1 MQYYSAIFHLKGDSL
16 TADIRQSAM
25 DLVAALAAETG
36 FESFEQTED
45 ELIGYVRADLLDQES
60 LSAIL
65 GDFPIP
71 GVTVDF
77 TLEEA
82 ENKDWNAEW
91 EEAGFDPI
99 VIDGQCV
106 IHDTKHTVDDAGLMD
121 IVIDA
126 KMAFGT
132 GTHDTT
138 RLMVGTLLASDLKG
152 KRVLDCGCGTGILS
166 IAALK
171 CGASSVVAYDIDEWS
186 VENTLHNAQLNQVEN
201 IEVLLGDIH
210 VLSHVSGM
218 FDYVLANIN
227 RNILLADLPSM
238 CEVLVPGGSL
248 IISGFYEEDTALLVE
263 KAKELGLT
271 LQSSSSSGNWKMLSF
286 CS

>member
-106 IHDTKHTVDDAGLMD
+106 IHDTKHAVDDSGLID

-218 FDYVLANIN
+218 FDFVLANIN

>member
-36 FESFEQTED
+36 FESFEQKED

-106 IHDTKHTVDDAGLMD
+106 IHDTKHAVDDPGLMD

-186 VENTLHNAQLNQVEN
+186 VENTQHNAQLNQEEN

-210 VLSHVSGM
+210 VLSHVSGL